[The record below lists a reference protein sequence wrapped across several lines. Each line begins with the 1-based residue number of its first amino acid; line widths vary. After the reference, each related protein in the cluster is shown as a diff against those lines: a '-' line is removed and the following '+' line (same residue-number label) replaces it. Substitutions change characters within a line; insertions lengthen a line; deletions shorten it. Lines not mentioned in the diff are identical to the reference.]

1 MKQAAD
7 KFTADLFSSPRRG
20 RPPKLA
26 PKTNAQRQREFRQR
40 RKFDFLISVTRNG
53 NSNTGES

>member
-1 MKQAAD
+1 MKQSAD
-7 KFTADLFSSPRRG
+7 RFTVDMFGAQRRG

-40 RKFDFLISVTRNG
+40 RKFNFLNSVTSNG
-53 NSNTGES
+53 KSDA